1 MANQEWSFV
10 ETIPGNYERYLVP
23 IVFQPYAVE
32 MTERIIPMKPQAV
45 LELACGTG
53 VLTRQLRPRLP
64 SGSRLVASDISQG
77 MLDIAQR
84 VVPLDLIEWRCA
96 DALQLPFSDCEF
108 DLVVC
113 QFGWMFMPDKL
124 AALREARRVLRP
136 GGQLIFSVWGALADN
151 GFALAAQAV
160 RRALLPNVP
169 ANGAEIA
176 PLSMS
181 DPDQL
186 SPLLAAAGFV
196 EVSVQTVCLTVTSE
210 AAADYAHGHVY
221 GTPAAQ
227 VYAAHGI
234 EAAKVKEEL
243 TRKLA
248 ERGGSSPYSDRT
260 TAHVVQAT
268 KIVPPAPSGD

>member
-1 MANQEWSFV
+1 MANQEWAFDNSV
-10 ETIPGNYERYLVP
+10 PGNYERYMVP
-23 IVFQPYAVE
+23 VVFQPYAVE
-32 MTERIIPMKPQAV
+32 MTERIIPMRPQAV

-53 VLTRQLRPRLP
+53 VLTRQLRPLMP
-64 SGSRLVASDISQG
+64 PGSRLVASDISQS

-96 DALQLPFSDCEF
+96 DALQLPFSECEF

-124 AALREARRVLRP
+124 ASLREAHRVLRP
-136 GGQLIFSVWGALADN
+136 GGHLIFSVWGALADN
-151 GFALAAQAV
+151 GFALAVVEV

-169 ANGAEIA
+169 ASGADLM

-186 SPLLAAAGFV
+186 PSLLAAGGFV
-196 EVSVQTVCLTVTSE
+196 DASVETVCLTVTSE
-210 AAADYAHGHVY
+210 VAADYAHGLVY
-221 GTPAAQ
+221 GTPSAQ
-227 VYAAHGI
+227 LYAAHGI
-234 EAAKVKEEL
+234 DAAQVKEEL
-243 TRKLA
+243 TSRLA

-260 TAHVVQAT
+260 TAHVVQARKMIPT
-268 KIVPPAPSGD
+268 VALD

>member
-1 MANQEWSFV
+1 
-10 ETIPGNYERYLVP
+10 
-23 IVFQPYAVE
+23 
-32 MTERIIPMKPQAV
+32 
-45 LELACGTG
+45 
-53 VLTRQLRPRLP
+53 
-64 SGSRLVASDISQG
+64 

-124 AALREARRVLRP
+124 AAIREARRVLRP
-136 GGQLIFSVWGALADN
+136 GGHLIFSVWGALADN
-151 GFALAAQAV
+151 GFALAAMEV

-169 ANGAEIA
+169 ASGADLM

-186 SPLLAAAGFV
+186 PALLAAGGFV
-196 EVSVQTVCLTVTSE
+196 DASVETVCLTVTSE
-210 AAADYAHGHVY
+210 VVADFAHGHVY

-227 VYAAHGI
+227 LYAAHGVD
-234 EAAKVKEEL
+234 ATQVKEEL
-243 TRKLA
+243 TKQLVK
-248 ERGGSSPYSDRT
+248 RGGSSPYSDRT
-260 TAHVVQAT
+260 TAHVVQA
-268 KIVPPAPSGD
+268 KKVMLAVA